1 MHFSG
6 FTLLHLFQEYPV
18 CKSIFIY
25 LFLLSCRSHAELL
38 IYDWSSYG
46 DVEVV
51 VEDIERIDFDD
62 FGKYDPKMKDWR
74 LPNEWDWNNA
84 RIK

>member
-1 MHFSG
+1 MHFSS
-6 FTLLHLFQEYPV
+6 FTLLHLFQGRLA

-25 LFLLSCRSHAELL
+25 LFLLSCRNHAELL

-51 VEDIERIDFDD
+51 VEDIERIDFDNFD
-62 FGKYDPKMKDWR
+62 KHDPKIKDWR
-74 LPNEWDWNNA
+74 LPSEWDWNTA
-84 RIK
+84 RIQ